1 MLFGRFFM
9 VIPVLALAG
18 NLARKKIVPES
29 AGTFPVTTPLFT
41 FLLVSVILI
50 VSALTFFPA
59 LSLGPILE
67 HLLMHAGKIF

>member
-1 MLFGRFFM
+1 M
-9 VIPVLALAG
+9 VIPVLAMAG

-29 AGTFPVTTPLFT
+29 SGTFPVTTPLFS

-67 HLLMHAGKIF
+67 HLLMHAGKVF